1 MKNEQHSEWLWEQF
15 GIGLQGLITKHW
27 ERDME
32 EKLQAALRAE
42 ENAWAKVAELEELLD
57 AIQKQIAKDGA
68 LRIGD
73 PLYKQAIAKSE
84 NARK

>member
-1 MKNEQHSEWLWEQF
+1 MTAQPETLEDYK
-15 GIGLQGLITKHW
+15 
-27 ERDME
+27 
-32 EKLQAALRAE
+32 KLLSSALRAE
-42 ENAWAKVAELEELLD
+42 ENAWAKVAELEDLLD